1 VSKEQDNA
9 KNNPIMSPRT
19 ILAGIV
25 KIAPG

>member
-1 VSKEQDNA
+1 VSKEHDDA
-9 KNNPIMSPRT
+9 KNNPIKIPRT